1 MSYKSLANKWRPFN
15 FKDIVGHK
23 IVIDLLKNSI
33 KYNLIVHAYI
43 LSGPSGVG
51 KTTLARIFAK
61 AINCEKHCDDGEPC
75 GNCISCKNIENN
87 ISADLIEIDGASNNS
102 VDNIRELNENILYNP
117 TTSKYKIYIIDE
129 AHMLTTAAWNAFLKM
144 LEEPPRYIKFIFATT
159 AIDKIMDTVLSRCQI
174 FYLTKVKTEYILER
188 LIEIAKIEKIQ
199 IKEAAIRYISKISKG
214 NLREAIFKLEQLY
227 IYNLDKE
234 ILLKDAEKL
243 YNISLNLVRD
253 IINIIKNNDTSVVWN
268 RIEEIRN
275 ESDLLSL
282 YTNLIKCLVYTK
294 VMLSIDDYKDVL
306 NIIDQDMFDLCESIA
321 KDFSFKFIDT
331 IYNFFLNEVDLDLIQ
346 TEGMFEVYLLKIM
359 DETVK

>member
-1 MSYKSLANKWRPFN
+1 MNYKSLANKWRPFN

-87 ISADLIEIDGASNNS
+87 ISADLIEIDGASNN
-102 VDNIRELNENILYNP
+102 
-117 TTSKYKIYIIDE
+117 
-129 AHMLTTAAWNAFLKM
+129 
-144 LEEPPRYIKFIFATT
+144 
-159 AIDKIMDTVLSRCQI
+159 
-174 FYLTKVKTEYILER
+174 
-188 LIEIAKIEKIQ
+188 
-199 IKEAAIRYISKISKG
+199 
-214 NLREAIFKLEQLY
+214 
-227 IYNLDKE
+227 
-234 ILLKDAEKL
+234 
-243 YNISLNLVRD
+243 
-253 IINIIKNNDTSVVWN
+253 
-268 RIEEIRN
+268 
-275 ESDLLSL
+275 
-282 YTNLIKCLVYTK
+282 
-294 VMLSIDDYKDVL
+294 KDVL
-306 NIIDQDMFDLCESIA
+306 NIDQDMFDLCESIK

-359 DETVK
+359 DNKIN